1 MENRIKS
8 SMEAAASKLA
18 KAREEGD
25 LNAEVAAQTEISR
38 LGYEEARLKELKI

>member
-18 KAREEGD
+18 KAREDGD
-25 LNAEVAAQTEISR
+25 LKAEDCCSN
-38 LGYEEARLKELKI
+38 